1 MRTSKKASFWRLL
14 VLTVAAIGL
23 CFGNLSAFTQEA
35 GTEDEATDARSLPTH
50 EQVGIIQIPGDI
62 SSLMLH
68 TFCLAPNGNLLVATG
83 GERVA
88 SVFGDN
94 GRRNNELFTA
104 NRAILVISPDGELLA
119 TWELEMTPQAF
130 DVAEDGTIFVGG
142 DGRLARLS
150 ADGSVEKVGDSPN
163 LAELPP
169 LPTGLEVSADP
180 AEETEEEKNQREA
193 ELARLR
199 GEQKMAVEARRA
211 AADEYHAD
219 DTDEEKKQEFEDAC
233 DVVAEINPLIDEVSI
248 SPKMHAVQ
256 RRTAALQDRRVRSIA
271 VDGDDVFVCCQ
282 TVGSYTFDVWRT
294 DRDFGSS
301 EKIVTGLRGCCGN
314 MYIQADEGKLWVAEN
329 ARKRVIA
336 YDRDGEELAA
346 WGSSDRNAIDG
357 FGDCCNPM
365 CIRIGSDGNV
375 YTVEANLGH
384 IKRFTPEG
392 EFLGMVGTADILQ
405 GCKHFPIG
413 ISSTEDRVYMLNL
426 SRSQVIVMEAIAP

>member
-1 MRTSKKASFWRLL
+1 MRTSKRTGFGQLL
-14 VLTVAAIGL
+14 IVAVAVIGL
-23 CFGNLSAFTQEA
+23 CCGNLNAFAQESESGA
-35 GTEDEATDARSLPTH
+35 IDARSLPTH
-50 EQVGIIQIPGDI
+50 EQVGVIQVPGDI
-62 SSLMLH
+62 SPLMLH

-94 GRRNNELFTA
+94 GRRSTELFTED
-104 NRAILVISPDGELLA
+104 RAILVISSDGEQLA
-119 TWELEMTPQAF
+119 TWNVEMTPQAF

-150 ADGSVEKVGDSPN
+150 SNGIVEKMGDSPN
-163 LAELPP
+163 AANLRSLPA
-169 LPTGLEVSADP
+169 GLEVSADP

-199 GEQKMAVEARRA
+199 GEQKIAIEARRV

-219 DTDEEKKQEFEDAC
+219 ETDEEKKQKFEYAC
-233 DVVAEINPLIDEVSI
+233 DVVAEINPLIDEFSI
-248 SPKMHAVQ
+248 SPKLHAVQ
-256 RRTAALQDRRVRSIA
+256 RRSAAMQTRSVKSIA

-282 TVGSYTFDVWRT
+282 SVGGYMFDVWRT
-294 DRDFGSS
+294 DRDFTSS
-301 EKIVTGLRGCCGN
+301 KKIVTGLRGCCGN

-336 YDRDGEELAA
+336 YDRNGEELAE

-365 CIRIGSDGNV
+365 CIRIDPDGNV
-375 YTVEANLGH
+375 YTAEANLGH
-384 IKRFTPEG
+384 IKRFSPEG
-392 EFLGMVGTADILQ
+392 EFLGILGTAEILQ

-413 ISSTEDRVYMLNL
+413 ISPTDDRVYMLNM
-426 SRSQVIVMEAIAP
+426 SQTQVIVLEPIAP